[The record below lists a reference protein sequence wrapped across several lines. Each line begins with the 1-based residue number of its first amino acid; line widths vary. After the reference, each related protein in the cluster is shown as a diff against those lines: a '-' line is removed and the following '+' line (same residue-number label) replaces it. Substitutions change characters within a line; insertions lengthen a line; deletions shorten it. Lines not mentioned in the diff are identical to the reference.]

1 MTKTELSNLLDL
13 LITLQGERRQEYR
26 DKGYDVDE
34 MSDEKLYELDDGD
47 NLLESVDNLIY
58 IVNKKKLE
66 K

>member
-47 NLLESVDNLIY
+47 NLLERVDNLIY